1 MTSMKSPEIVLS
13 FNEILFYFTRAAV
26 GVGVPYGLAE
36 DFARSSIW
44 IAESGLDP
52 VKISL
57 PALKS
62 LYDKKSSIQA
72 CQTHDNSGI
81 VLSTTENKKLSALQG
96 GSSVCDC
103 ISLIS
108 NKSKVYQKFTIK
120 KVDHP
125 FIIAAALGSNNSGCW
140 EISWKCSN
148 GNLCLVLISQ
158 NGNWK
163 TSWQDNNIPE
173 QDSPSDVFIV
183 SVENDLK
190 NDINRKY
197 QKTYF
202 SNNRKKYLEEG
213 VPVYGDWSKIHA
225 YFTRVLVP
233 SSEKSRISGAGAGL
247 FDTD

>member
-1 MTSMKSPEIVLS
+1 MKSPEIVLS

-36 DFARSSIW
+36 DFARSLIW
-44 IAESGLDP
+44 IAESGFDP

-62 LYDKKSSIQA
+62 LDEEKSSIRA

-81 VLSTTENKKLSALQG
+81 VLSPSENKQLSAIHG

-108 NKSKVYQKFTIK
+108 NKSKEYQKFTIK

-125 FIIAAALGSNNSGCW
+125 FIIAAAVGSNNSGCW

-202 SNNRKKYLEEG
+202 SNNRKKYLDEG
-213 VPVYGDWSKIHA
+213 IPIFCDWQKLYY
-225 YFTRVLVP
+225 YFSRVLVP
-233 SSEKSRISGAGAGL
+233 SDEKSRISGAGAGL
-247 FDTD
+247 IDLD